1 MANNYYDQRA
11 GLGNVGSYQASAR
24 PFISSSIILP
34 PLVGV
39 STKISF
45 PTVTKFVTIKNT
57 GPISGLGA
65 KAVVRVGFSANGVE
79 TGTNYYTL
87 TSQES
92 FSADWRVSSVYLML
106 DTGLLNA
113 TASVIAGCTGIDSKE
128 LLHNWTGSAGV
139 G

>member
-1 MANNYYDQRA
+1 LANNYFEYRS

-24 PFISSSIILP
+24 PFVSSSIELSS
-34 PLVGV
+34 LST

-57 GPISGLGA
+57 SPISGLGA
-65 KAVVRVGFSANGVE
+65 KAVARVGFSANGVE

-87 TSQES
+87 ASQES

-106 DTGLLNA
+106 DSGLLNA
-113 TASVIAGCTGIDSKE
+113 TASVIAGCTGIDSQE
-128 LLHNWTGSAGV
+128 LAHNWSGSAGV

>member
-1 MANNYYDQRA
+1 LAHFQYQA
-11 GLGNVGSYQASAR
+11 GLGSVGQYQASAR
-24 PFISSSIILP
+24 PFVSSSIELGS
-34 PLVGV
+34 LST

-57 GPISGLGA
+57 SPISGLGA

-87 TSQES
+87 ASQES

-106 DTGLLNA
+106 DSGLLNA
-113 TASVIAGCTGIDSKE
+113 TASVIAGCTGIDSQE
-128 LLHNWTGSAGV
+128 LAHNWSGSAGV

>member
-1 MANNYYDQRA
+1 MANDYYDQRT

-24 PFISSSIILP
+24 PFVSSSIILP
-34 PLVGV
+34 PAPAL

-45 PTVTKFVTIKNT
+45 STVTKFVTIKNT
-57 GPISGLGA
+57 SPISGLGA

-87 TSQES
+87 ASQES

-106 DTGLLNA
+106 DSGLLNA
-113 TASVIAGCTGIDSKE
+113 TASVIAGCTGINSLE
-128 LLHNWTGSAGV
+128 LLHNWSGSVGV

>member
-1 MANNYYDQRA
+1 MANNYFEYKS

-24 PFISSSIILP
+24 PFVSSSIELSS
-34 PLVGV
+34 LST

-57 GPISGLGA
+57 SPISGLGS

-87 TSQES
+87 ASQES

-106 DTGLLNA
+106 DSGLLNA
-113 TASVIAGCTGIDSKE
+113 TASVIAGCTGIDSQE
-128 LLHNWTGSAGV
+128 LAHNWSGSAGV